1 MELPPIIKGAFLSFY
16 YVVVVGHVCVYKGKK
31 KAREKDCRRNGPAN
45 KEMAQKYGTEKKK
58 KGKRGGTFS
67 SYGRRV

>member
-1 MELPPIIKGAFLSFY
+1 M
-16 YVVVVGHVCVYKGKK
+16 CVYI
-31 KAREKDCRRNGPAN
+31 RERRRRGR
-45 KEMAQKYGTEKKK
+45 KIVGEMALLTKRWPQKYGTEKKK